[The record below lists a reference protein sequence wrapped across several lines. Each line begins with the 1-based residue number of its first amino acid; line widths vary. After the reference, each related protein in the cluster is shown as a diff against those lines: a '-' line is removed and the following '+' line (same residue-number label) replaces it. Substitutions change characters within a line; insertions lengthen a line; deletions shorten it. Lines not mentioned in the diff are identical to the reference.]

1 MVRVFESAQGLQ
13 TVTWQPVTQADTC
26 EPQAVHE
33 ALPFTL
39 SDVDQANAAAARY
52 YIDQHV
58 KRLNAL
64 GARKELK
71 R

>member
-1 MVRVFESAQGLQ
+1 M
-13 TVTWQPVTQADTC
+13 TWQPVTQADTC
-26 EPQAVHE
+26 EPQAAHE

-39 SDVDQANAAAARY
+39 SEADLANAAAARY

-64 GARKELK
+64 GARKEQT